1 MRQLSILAETLSAG
15 TPVAQQLVER
25 GVEVG
30 SANLPAGSFQI
41 TGSCIVLHLPLADFT
56 RWVAEKTIFRRIIEF
71 KRAVAEPIVI
81 VEGVPG
87 SESRPVSPSALRA
100 ALAFISV
107 HNRVPVLF
115 TIDAKES
122 AELLYAMANQVQNG
136 MGITLDA
143 PSSNPEPPKDGKAP
157 AEEGNGNGHGN
168 GEGTTSVEDLIAL
181 PEQIV
186 RMIPEVGAM
195 TAKALLR
202 RFGSLRGVFGAGAT
216 DLTKIDGIGPKK
228 AKKIAAFLAG
238 RSPRR
243 QPGA

>member
-25 GVEVG
+25 GVDVG
-30 SANLPAGSFQI
+30 SANLPAGNYQI
-41 TGSCIVLHLPLADFT
+41 TGSCIVLHLSFSDFC
-56 RWVAEKTIFRRIIEF
+56 RWVADKAVFRRIIEF
-71 KRAVAEPIVI
+71 KRAVPEPIVI
-81 VEGVPG
+81 VEGAPG
-87 SESRPVSPSALRA
+87 SELRPVSPSALRA

-115 TIDAKES
+115 TNDAKES
-122 AELLYAMANQVQNG
+122 AELLYAMANQAQNG
-136 MGITLDA
+136 MGITLESA
-143 PSSNPEPPKDGKAP
+143 PANPEASTADKASV
-157 AEEGNGNGHGN
+157 EEGNGNGHGN
-168 GEGTTSVEDLIAL
+168 GEGKTSVEDLIAL

-202 RFGSLRGVFGAGAT
+202 RFGSLRGVFGAGPA

-238 RSPRR
+238 KSPRR
-243 QPGA
+243 